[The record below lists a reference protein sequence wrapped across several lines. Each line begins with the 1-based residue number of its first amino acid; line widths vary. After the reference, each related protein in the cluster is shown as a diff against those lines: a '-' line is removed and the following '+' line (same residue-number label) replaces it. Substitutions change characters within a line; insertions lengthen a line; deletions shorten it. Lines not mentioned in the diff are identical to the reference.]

1 MLASQTRLSALTNWQ
16 SEYQRQFTWRD
27 LKQTPDV
34 RKPTSPRPGEP
45 ELPKRD
51 HNGWVTENKR
61 TQGWG
66 NDTGAG
72 LFKEAARQSDSE
84 RPKSR
89 DLRTDFESRHQREAS
104 DDSGERYDQDDEE
117 DYVSRNETR
126 GKKPGVSFDFNKIGA
141 AENSRKQPE
150 ITYAYGKQQQK
161 NTENSSYGKQPSK
174 ASDMAVYGKSQKT
187 PDIIP
192 YGGGNVNPASDD
204 LYMKT
209 FNTTAPTSE
218 QIYPNTVQKIN
229 RSKPFN
235 ETRATRSNR
244 LVETPVAFKAFME
257 AKNET
262 SKVSTGFQTEYQR
275 EFLDWTRNLLIVKP
289 HPGVT
294 PKVGEDMR
302 ILAKN
307 GGNGYGGQ
315 RRDDREDVRDRSLG
329 NGWDGNGRTEKEPKK
344 SSYALRDR
352 DGSAVAS
359 AMVHESNDEPERS
372 VLRGK
377 SRDAY
382 SLSKSKAAVDMADS
396 LVASHKNREEPSIR
410 MNGQQRPTQAPLR
423 GEKNESVRPEQQP
436 RGKPFAE
443 EYRNGGYREYEFEE
457 PDEGYGAN
465 VQTIREPVVISAK
478 NARSAGISERSAH
491 RTRERR
497 HFKDEDQDHLRNEYD
512 GLTEGHYQH
521 TEPRPPNTRV
531 LQYRIQPPV
540 TWRLAEDLLRRA
552 KEASGRP

>member
-1 MLASQTRLSALTNWQ
+1 MTVGRGMIRMMRKIMLAEMKRGGRSQRYLLTLTRLGRPRTRESSLRSHMHTGSNN
-16 SEYQRQFTWRD
+16 RRT
-27 LKQTPDV
+27 
-34 RKPTSPRPGEP
+34 RKTR
-45 ELPKRD
+45 
-51 HNGWVTENKR
+51 R
-61 TQGWG
+61 TG
-66 NDTGAG
+66 NN
-72 LFKEAARQSDSE
+72 
-84 RPKSR
+84 
-89 DLRTDFESRHQREAS
+89 HQRLLTWL
-104 DDSGERYDQDDEE
+104 Y
-117 DYVSRNETR
+117 
-126 GKKPGVSFDFNKIGA
+126 
-141 AENSRKQPE
+141 
-150 ITYAYGKQQQK
+150 
-161 NTENSSYGKQPSK
+161 TESP
-174 ASDMAVYGKSQKT
+174 KT

-218 QIYPNTVQKIN
+218 IYPNTIQKIN
-229 RSKPFN
+229 RSKPSN
-235 ETRATRSNR
+235 ETRATRGNR
-244 LVETPVAFKAFME
+244 LVETPVAFKPSWRLRMRRR
-257 AKNET
+257 
-262 SKVSTGFQTEYQR
+262 SHILGLR
-275 EFLDWTRNLLIVKP
+275 
-289 HPGVT
+289 
-294 PKVGEDMR
+294 PKVGEDVR
-302 ILAKN
+302 KLAKN

-315 RRDDREDVRDRSLG
+315 RRDDREDVRDSSLG

-410 MNGQQRPTQAPLR
+410 MNGQPRPTQAPLR
-423 GEKNESVRPEQQP
+423 GGKNESVRPEQQP
-436 RGKPFAE
+436 RGRPFAE

-521 TEPRPPNTRV
+521 NEPRPPNTRV